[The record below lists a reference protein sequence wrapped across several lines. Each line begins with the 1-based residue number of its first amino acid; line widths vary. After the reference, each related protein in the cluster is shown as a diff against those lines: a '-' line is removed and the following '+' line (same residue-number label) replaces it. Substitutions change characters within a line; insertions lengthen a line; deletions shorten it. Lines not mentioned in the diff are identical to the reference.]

1 MFRFP
6 LLSLLQ
12 LLLPTTAAIA
22 ALLTPLYFSERQALL
37 KELRVEQE
45 SKLENI
51 NLMLAN
57 TFGDTV
63 NDLKVLAS
71 LHLWHELVDS
81 TAREQ
86 REDIDQEAQDTVEQW
101 HHFKK
106 YYDLLYVL
114 DSRGRIRFQWRA
126 MPQITPRSPLQA
138 TPPYWPLLR
147 ELAPDQVFVSP
158 VDIIETESLRFPL
171 PVVYVGVPLYHQST
185 RKGVLLLRYQV
196 NHLFEALLGICNTQG
211 GLCLLA
217 NNQGYW
223 LLGEDI
229 REQWGFHFPERRQFT
244 VRQQYPLLW
253 QQMQHQSR
261 GSLFSADGLFV
272 YQSFSP
278 LKEDSVSAESA
289 AHSSRL
295 QSNIRWWLIGFVP
308 NSSIELYLERLNRD
322 FLLSFTALCLLAAVA
337 VLLIARDRQRKRS
350 LQKLLETS
358 NARFRSV
365 SEMAPVGI
373 FTLDAQGQPTFLN
386 QRLLQL
392 LQVHSL
398 EEAQQRWIER
408 LHPEDR
414 DRVLKA
420 WATCQ
425 QQRVPFHEK
434 FRIVHHD
441 SSSHWINARIIPLQ
455 QSSATDSFVGTWE
468 DISQM
473 MEQQKLLET
482 ARQAAE
488 EASRAK
494 SEFLATM
501 SHEIRTPMNA
511 IIGLTGLLLDT
522 PLNPQQQEFVNTI
535 RLSGDALLAVI
546 NDILDFS
553 KIESGKLELE
563 SYPFNL
569 CTCVE
574 EVLDLLASRAAER
587 EVELAADIDAGVP
600 CTVIGDMGRLRQV
613 LVNLIGNAIKFT
625 QKGNV
630 TLYVKAMPT
639 PMSQYEFMPSYY
651 SYLFAIQ
658 DTGIGISPAG
668 MNRLF
673 KPFSQVDAS
682 TTRQYGGTGLGLVIC
697 QRLVERMGGQIWV
710 ESKKAGEPLTVGGTP
725 PAAYESIPIPES
737 GSVFYFTVRFL
748 LNPKS
753 APEAVD
759 DTCHLANR
767 RVLIVD
773 DNATNRQI
781 LALQTKK
788 WNMHPLV
795 ADSGAS
801 ALTLLQQQGVPDVA
815 ILDLQMPEMDGLA
828 LARQIRTAYGQL
840 PLILLTSLGNT
851 LTESEKTL
859 FSSLI
864 SKPVKQSTLYNALN
878 NLFCEKQK
886 AVSSKPATAPSFEQ
900 LKTELPPLRILVAED
915 NKVNQMVALRIL
927 EKLGYRG
934 DIAANGLEVLDAVQ
948 RQPYDVILMD
958 MQMPEMDGITA
969 TREVTQLFQGLKK
982 PRPRIIAM
990 TANAMES
997 DRQLCLDAGMDDYVS
1012 KPIHLEELVRAL
1024 RQCQPLQTPTT

>member
-1 MFRFP
+1 MFRLP
-6 LLSLLQ
+6 LLSFIQ
-12 LLLPTTAAIA
+12 LFLPTTAVIA
-22 ALLTPLYFSERQALL
+22 ALLVPPYLSERQALL
-37 KELRVEQE
+37 KQLRVDQE
-45 SKLENI
+45 SKLEQI
-51 NLMLAN
+51 DFTLAN
-57 TFGDTV
+57 TLANAV
-63 NDLKVLAS
+63 NAPKGLAS
-71 LHLWHELVDS
+71 LHLWHALIDG
-81 TAREQ
+81 TARE
-86 REDIDQEAQDTVEQW
+86 EEIDQEAREVVQEW
-101 HHFKK
+101 HRFKGD
-106 YYDLLYVL
+106 YDLLYVL
-114 DSRGRIRFQWRA
+114 DTSGRIRFQWSA
-126 MPQITPRSPLQA
+126 TPQIKPPAPLKA
-138 TPPYWPLLR
+138 IHPYWPILR
-147 ELAPDQVFVSP
+147 QLTPNQVFVSP
-158 VDIIETESLRFPL
+158 MEVIETQSQRFPL
-171 PVVYVGVPLYHQST
+171 PVLYVGVPLYHQST
-185 RKGVLLLRYQV
+185 PRGVLVVRYQV
-196 NHLFEALLGICNTQG
+196 NSLFQALLRTCSAQRGW
-211 GLCLLA
+211 CLLA
-217 NNQGYW
+217 DNRGYW

-229 REQWGFHFPERRQFT
+229 REQWGFHFPDRQQFT
-244 VRQQYPLLW
+244 VRHQYPLLW
-253 QQMQHQSR
+253 QQMQRQPR
-261 GSLFSADGLFV
+261 GSLFSPDGLFV

-278 LKEDSVSAESA
+278 WQEDETPAEGVVYLSG
-289 AHSSRL
+289 SQPS
-295 QSNIRWWLIGFVP
+295 IRWWLIAFLP
-308 NSSIELYLERLNRD
+308 NSSIELDLDRLNRN
-322 FLLSFTALCLLAAVA
+322 FLIFFAALCIPAAVV
-337 VLLIARDRQRKRS
+337 VLLISRDRQRKRT

-358 NARFRSV
+358 DARFRSV

-386 QRLLQL
+386 RRLLQL
-392 LQVHSL
+392 LQVPTA
-398 EEAQQRWIER
+398 EEAQGQWIER

-420 WATCQ
+420 WTACQ

-441 SSSHWINARIIPLQ
+441 NSSHWINARIIPLPE
-455 QSSATDSFVGTWE
+455 SSATDSFVGTWE

-473 MEQQKLLET
+473 MEQQKLLEA

-535 RLSGDALLAVI
+535 RVSGDALLAVI

-569 CTCVE
+569 RTCVE

-587 EVELAADIDAGVP
+587 EVELAAHIDAGVP
-600 CTVIGDMGRLRQV
+600 CAVIGDMGRLRQV

-630 TLYVKAMPT
+630 TLYVKATPT

-710 ESKKAGEPLTVGGTP
+710 ESKKAGEPLIVAGTP
-725 PAAYESIPIPES
+725 LAAYESIPIPES
-737 GSVFYFTVRFL
+737 GSVFYFTTRFL
-748 LNPKS
+748 LNPKP
-753 APEAVD
+753 APEPMD
-759 DTCHLANR
+759 DTCYLENR

-788 WNMHPLV
+788 WNMQALV
-795 ADSGAS
+795 AESGAS

-815 ILDLQMPEMDGLA
+815 ILDLQMPEMDGVT

-851 LTESEKTL
+851 LTESEKAL
-859 FSSLI
+859 FCTLI

-886 AVSSKPATAPSFEQ
+886 TAFPKPATALSFED
-900 LKTELPPLRILVAED
+900 LKAELPPLRILVAED

>member
-6 LLSLLQ
+6 LLSFIQ
-12 LLLPTTAAIA
+12 LFLPTTAVIA
-22 ALLTPLYFSERQALL
+22 ALLTPLYVGQRQALL
-37 KELRVEQE
+37 KDFRVGQE
-45 SKLENI
+45 GKLEQI
-51 NLMLAN
+51 QLTLAN
-57 TFGDTV
+57 NIDDAVTDPKGLGSV
-63 NDLKVLAS
+63 
-71 LHLWHELVDS
+71 HLWHELIDSPSQGELAEEVQELVD
-81 TAREQ
+81 
-86 REDIDQEAQDTVEQW
+86 QW
-101 HHFKK
+101 HRLKEH
-106 YYDLLYVL
+106 YDQLYVL
-114 DSRGRIRFQWRA
+114 DTRGRIRFQWTST
-126 MPQITPRSPLQA
+126 PQSD
-138 TPPYWPLLR
+138 PPSTVKAINSYWPILR
-147 ELAPDQVFVSP
+147 ELTPDQVFVSP
-158 VDIIETESLRFPL
+158 LEVTATESSGLPFPVL
-171 PVVYVGVPLYHQST
+171 YIGVPLYHQSAP
-185 RKGVLLLRYQV
+185 KGVLVVRYQL
-196 NHLFEALLGICNTQG
+196 NHLFNNLLSRCNIQMG
-211 GLCLLA
+211 WCLVA
-217 NNQGYW
+217 DDQGYW

-229 REQWGFHFPERRQFT
+229 REQWGFDFPERRQFT
-244 VRQQYPLLW
+244 VRHQYPLLW

-261 GSLFSADGLFV
+261 GGLFGPDGLFV
-272 YQSFSP
+272 FQSFS
-278 LKEDSVSAESA
+278 LLQENWISAERG
-289 AHSSRL
+289 AHSSRR
-295 QSNIRWWLIGFVP
+295 QSNVRWWLIGFLP
-308 NSSIELYLERLNRD
+308 SSALEQYLDHLNRD
-322 FLLSFTALCLLAAVA
+322 FLVSFTALCILAAVA
-337 VLLIARDRQRKRS
+337 VLLITRDRQRKRS

-392 LQVHSL
+392 LQVHNL
-398 EEAQQRWIER
+398 EEAQQQWIER

-420 WATCQ
+420 WAACQ
-425 QQRVPFHEK
+425 QKRVPFHER
-434 FRIVHHD
+434 FRIVHND

-455 QSSATDSFVGTWE
+455 ESSATDSFVGTWE

-473 MEQQKLLET
+473 MQQQELLEV

-535 RLSGDALLAVI
+535 RLSGDALLGVI

-569 CTCVE
+569 RTCVE

-587 EVELAADIDAGVP
+587 EVELAAHIDSGVP
-600 CTVIGDMGRLRQV
+600 CAVIGDMGRLRQV

-630 TLYVKAMPT
+630 TLYVKAKPM

-658 DTGIGISPAG
+658 DTGIGISAAG

-710 ESKKAGEPLTVGGTP
+710 ESKKTGESLVVGGTP
-725 PAAYESIPIPES
+725 LAVYESIPIAES

-748 LNPKS
+748 LNPNP
-753 APEAVD
+753 APEPTD
-759 DTCHLANR
+759 DTCYLENR
-767 RVLIVD
+767 RVLIVE

-781 LALQTKK
+781 LALQIKK
-788 WNMHPLV
+788 WKMQPLV
-795 ADSGAS
+795 AESGAS
-801 ALTLLQQQGVPDVA
+801 ALALLQQQGWVDLA
-815 ILDLQMPEMDGLA
+815 ILDLQMPEMDGVT
-828 LARQIRTAYGQL
+828 LARQIRAAYGEL

-851 LTESEKTL
+851 LTESEKAL

-878 NLFCEKQK
+878 SLFCEKQK
-886 AVSSKPATAPSFEQ
+886 GASPKPAAAPSFEH
-900 LKTELPPLRILVAED
+900 LKAELPPLRILVAED

-1012 KPIHLEELVRAL
+1012 KPIRLEELVRAL